1 MMAAGGLMGSMIWP
15 AKPEFANDAEKV
27 AWDALRRGLRDGDA
41 LLHGLRFTDPVDG
54 EVEIDLLVLMP
65 DLGAAV
71 VEVKGGQISYSEGQ
85 VWQIR
90 GDGRHPIDPAE
101 QAAKEVRALQRFLER
116 QPNWSRG
123 YLRATWLVCFPNTS
137 VSGDLGPRLRRD
149 LVIGASDLSDAT
161 GKVYDRLRDPSL
173 ERWTARP
180 GWVETAWE
188 HLMGAYDAKVE
199 VVGRTA
205 ERLRHA
211 DQLTASQSALLSV
224 IRSVPRFEVT
234 GPAGTGKTWMAMEQ
248 ARRWSEAGERVALMS
263 YTRGVVESIRR
274 AMADLPAASSPAWI
288 GTYFQLAAQWGIHA
302 RDGDDSDFW
311 TTRGPREM
319 VEHARGLAASSL
331 FTALVVDEAQDF
343 ADDWWP
349 ALLAA
354 CTPDAKIAVF
364 RDDEQAVFTQ
374 RRGRPEIDLVPLHL
388 EENLRNAT
396 QIVETSQPLVEADVI
411 SKSGSGFPIEFV
423 RCTADDAQEVADSV
437 VEELLERRGWLPEHV
452 AVLTTRHRH
461 PVQREY
467 EGDKEAYWNDLWA
480 SDDVFYSTVA
490 GFKGLERPAVV
501 LAVDGFHDDLDPRG
515 VLYTGMSRARDLLIV
530 VAPEDVLKGAGGRK
544 FHRRLLHHERTL
556 PEGEDD
562 V

>member
-1 MMAAGGLMGSMIWP
+1 MGSMIWP
-15 AKPEFANDAEKV
+15 AKPDFANDAEKD
-27 AWDALRRGLRDGDA
+27 AWNALRRGLREGDV
-41 LLHGLRFTDPVDG
+41 LLHGLRFTDPIDG

-71 VEVKGGQISYSEGQ
+71 VEVKGGQITYSDGQ

-90 GDGRHPIDPAE
+90 GDGRHAIDPAE

-116 QPNWSRG
+116 QPDWSRG
-123 YLRATWLVCFPNTS
+123 YLRAAWLVCFPNTS
-137 VSGDLGPRLRRD
+137 VQGDLGPRLRRD
-149 LVIGASDLSDAT
+149 IVIGSSDLSDAT
-161 GKVYDRLRDPSL
+161 GKVYDRLLDPSL

-188 HLMGAYDAKVE
+188 HLLGTYDARVE
-199 VVGRTA
+199 VIGRTA
-205 ERLRHA
+205 ERLRHSE
-211 DQLTASQSALLSV
+211 QLTASQSALLSV

-248 ARRWSEAGERVALMS
+248 ARRWSEAGERVALLS

-274 AMADLPAASSPAWI
+274 AMADLPAASSPTWI
-288 GTYFQLAAQWGIHA
+288 GTYFQLAAEWGIHA
-302 RDGDDSDFW
+302 RDRADSDFW

-319 VEHARGLAASSL
+319 AAHARELPDASR

-354 CTPDAKIAVF
+354 CTPDARVAVF

-374 RRGRPEIDLVPLHL
+374 RRGRPDIDLVPLRL

-396 QIVETSQPLVEADVI
+396 QIVETFQPLVEADVI
-411 SKSGSGFPIEFV
+411 PRSGSGFPIEFV
-423 RCTADDAQEVADSV
+423 RCGAGDAQEVADSV

-452 AVLTTRHRH
+452 AVLTTQHRH

-501 LAVDGFHDDLDPRG
+501 LTVDGFHDELDPRG
-515 VLYTGMSRARDLLIV
+515 VLYTGMSRARDLLVV
-530 VAPEDVLKGAGGRK
+530 VAPPELIDHAGSTK
-544 FHRRLLHHERTL
+544 LTKRLAHFERQM
-556 PEGEDD
+556 PE
-562 V
+562 